1 MITVLHY
8 IRDTHCFEAKG
19 QGVCN
24 LFSLFLKT
32 VQKKQQYVCVLTDRK
47 IDRWGWGDETD
58 AAKMQTADQSG
69 EKAM

>member
-8 IRDTHCFEAKG
+8 IRDTLCFEAKG
-19 QGVCN
+19 HSVCN
-24 LFSLFLKT
+24 SFLKK
-32 VQKKQQYVCVLTDRK
+32 VQKKVTICVCVNRW

-58 AAKMQTADQSG
+58 VAKMQTADQSG

>member
-8 IRDTHCFEAKG
+8 IKKIHFVLKPRDTVSATYS
-19 QGVCN
+19 N
-24 LFSLFLKT
+24 SFLKK
-32 VQKKQQYVCVLTDRK
+32 VQKKVTICVCVYRW

-58 AAKMQTADQSG
+58 VAKMQTADQSG